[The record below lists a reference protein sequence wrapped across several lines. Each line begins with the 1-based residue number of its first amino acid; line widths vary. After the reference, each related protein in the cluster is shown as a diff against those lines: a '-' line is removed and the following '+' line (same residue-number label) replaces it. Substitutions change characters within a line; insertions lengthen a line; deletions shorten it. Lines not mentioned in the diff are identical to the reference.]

1 MARGDADQ
9 ASDVD
14 LLGWLPTGMSGL
26 ALGRLLMD
34 VQALLH
40 RQVDVMSERGLHPDL
55 PESVLREAQP
65 L

>member
-34 VQALLH
+34 V
-40 RQVDVMSERGLHPDL
+40 
-55 PESVLREAQP
+55 
-65 L
+65 